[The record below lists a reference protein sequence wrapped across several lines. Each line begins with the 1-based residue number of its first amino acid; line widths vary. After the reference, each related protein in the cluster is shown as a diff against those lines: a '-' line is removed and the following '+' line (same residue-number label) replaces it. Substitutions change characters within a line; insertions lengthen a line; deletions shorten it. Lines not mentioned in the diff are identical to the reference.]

1 MKDTKVVRNDVI
13 NNPSHYRGKNGME
26 AIHVIESFIGD
37 LAGKAGWA
45 WGNSMKY
52 LLRFQKKNGTED
64 IKKAFRNLVW
74 VLEELTSKK
83 DTLDFLSSL
92 VKELENEQIHKE
104 SD

>member
-1 MKDTKVVRNDVI
+1 M
-13 NNPSHYRGKNGME
+13 GKLYK
-26 AIHVIESFIGD
+26 IFI
-37 LAGKAGWA
+37 AV
-45 WGNSMKY
+45 SE
-52 LLRFQKKNGTED
+52 KNGTED

-92 VKELENEQIHKE
+92 VKELENEQVHKE